1 MRSLKVRF
9 ALLLGG
15 TAIVVVLAAAAAL
28 AAIGAAERTVDRT
41 LEAQRRLELLAELS
55 GRLTQFGLAAVETV
69 GNPDNQPEA
78 MAIARDNADR
88 ALTTV
93 DEALATS
100 FPPSDD
106 PADRMQYAARTRPMA
121 QLRAARAVLDRQ
133 VALIGRQTDPER
145 RQDAIKGAL
154 NGFGAMTGQPLSFLI
169 EVERRSSRSSIA
181 ESPVRRSHASRR
193 CVGRRAPSAAAP
205 WTRGCPWQPATSSAC

>member
-15 TAIVVVLAAAAAL
+15 TAIVVMLAAAAAL

-55 GRLTQFGLAAVETV
+55 GRLTQFGMAAVETV
-69 GNPDNQPEA
+69 GNPDGQPEA

-93 DEALATS
+93 DEALAKS

-133 VALIGRQTDPER
+133 VSLISRQTDPER

-169 EVERRSSRSSIA
+169 EAERRSMALGSEQA
-181 ESPVRRSHASRR
+181 
-193 CVGRRAPSAAAP
+193 RAL
-205 WTRGCPWQPATSSAC
+205 

>member
-1 MRSLKVRF
+1 MRSLKLRF

-15 TAIVVVLAAAAAL
+15 TAVVVMLAAIAAL
-28 AAIGAAERTVDRT
+28 ASIAAAERTVDRT

-69 GNPDNQPEA
+69 GNPDGQPEA

-93 DEALATS
+93 DEALAQS

-121 QLRAARAVLDRQ
+121 QLRAARSCST
-133 VALIGRQTDPER
+133 GRWPGSTARP
-145 RQDAIKGAL
+145 
-154 NGFGAMTGQPLSFLI
+154 S
-169 EVERRSSRSSIA
+169 RRSARTRSRA
-181 ESPVRRSHASRR
+181 RSTAS
-193 CVGRRAPSAAAP
+193 GR
-205 WTRGCPWQPATSSAC
+205 